1 MVKKPRA
8 FVDESDI
15 FDFSGMKQIIEKT
28 EDLTILKNVSDAPKK
43 IERSNTDKKLTEAS
57 NDNFGNL
64 FLGKSQG
71 AVP

>member
-1 MVKKPRA
+1 
-8 FVDESDI
+8 
-15 FDFSGMKQIIEKT
+15 MKQIIEKT